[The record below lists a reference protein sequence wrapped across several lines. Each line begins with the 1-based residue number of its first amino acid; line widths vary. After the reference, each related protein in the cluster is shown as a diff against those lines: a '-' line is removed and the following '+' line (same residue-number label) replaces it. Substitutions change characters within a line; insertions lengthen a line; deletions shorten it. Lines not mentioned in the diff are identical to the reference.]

1 MYNSTI
7 FQALF
12 DIGLSQ
18 MEAQLYYDLLLK
30 PNLTITE
37 LATDYG
43 VHREKIYQA
52 SQKLVDTGLANYGKS
67 TKKIY
72 LESPSKIHILL
83 KQKKSHFAKTEKDFV
98 DILPDILSMFHNE
111 TQKPVVQLYEGI
123 DNFYGIFDQFIEEAK
138 EEIMC
143 FTNPK
148 YFHNIIGLDYL
159 DNWIQK
165 RVTKGLGIRIIT
177 AQTHLYQG
185 VLNSSEVNLRKIRFL
200 EDIDSFKATFYIC
213 GDRITI
219 WSSNMPKAVSIQD
232 RVITDTFK
240 FMFETIWKSL
250 EVEG

>member
-7 FQALF
+7 FQALY

-30 PNLTITE
+30 PDLTITE
-37 LATDYG
+37 LATDYS

-52 SQKLVDTGLANYGKS
+52 SQKLVDIGLANYGKS
-67 TKKIY
+67 TKKIF

-83 KQKKSHFAKTEKDFV
+83 KQKKSHFAKTEKDFI
-98 DILPDILSMFHNE
+98 DILPDILPMFHNE
-111 TQKPVVQLYEGI
+111 TQKPIVQLYEGI

-148 YFHNIIGLDYL
+148 YFHNVIGLDYL
-159 DNWIQK
+159 DTWIDK
-165 RVTKGLGIRIIT
+165 RVEKGLGIRIIT
-177 AQTHLYQG
+177 AKTHLYQG
-185 VLNSSEVNLRKIRFL
+185 VLNSSNERLRKIRFL
-200 EDIDSFKATFYIC
+200 EDSDSFKATFYIS
-213 GDRITI
+213 GDRIAI

-250 EVEG
+250 EN